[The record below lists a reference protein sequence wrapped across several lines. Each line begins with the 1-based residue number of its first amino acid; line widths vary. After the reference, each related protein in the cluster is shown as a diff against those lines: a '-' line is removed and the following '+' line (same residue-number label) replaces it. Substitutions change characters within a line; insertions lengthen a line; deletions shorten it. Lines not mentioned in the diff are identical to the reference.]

1 MDLATIW
8 DFHFVWY
15 RDDLVQPRVKLEQLN
30 FGLRDPNFHT
40 RHTCIKFK
48 ITISVAFMNCVSS
61 ILLLQE
67 MILHQLYILFQNII
81 WNTFFFILVL
91 PEIVALAWTMFKRLQ
106 SKFKWE
112 GPPKAPWMEAWKIE
126 TEVAKVFPGKW
137 IAK

>member
-48 ITISVAFMNCVSS
+48 ITIFVAFMNCVSS
-61 ILLLQE
+61 ILVLQK

-81 WNTFFFILVL
+81 WNTYFFHFSATRDSGISVNDVQKAA
-91 PEIVALAWTMFKRLQ
+91 EQVQMRRA
-106 SKFKWE
+106 SKGSMNGGLKNRN
-112 GPPKAPWMEAWKIE
+112 GSSKS
-126 TEVAKVFPGKW
+126 VSR
-137 IAK
+137 